1 MEKLLFEVRAMR
13 DNVVKNGRTF
23 HKDDLIFGEM
33 VELTPEAATNY
44 FRRILGHSPKDN
56 CGCKPVKQLTPKDDY
71 FAFPLDSPYGL
82 NDCKEVVL
90 NGKYTVNANAIKGG
104 VLIEKPKLEVVV
116 ETVKQSKAATPKDA
130 TPTV

>member
-23 HKDDLIFGEM
+23 HKDDLIFEGMM

-44 FRRILGHSPKDN
+44 FRRVLGHSPKDN

-71 FAFPLDSPYGL
+71 FAFPLNSPYGL

-90 NGKYTVNANAIKGG
+90 NGKYTVNANAIKGS
-104 VLIEKPKLEVVV
+104 VLIEKPKH
-116 ETVKQSKAATPKDA
+116 KANTPKDA